1 MEKNPILDNSSKY
14 RPKKKVIRNIPMN
27 FSQQEVDL
35 AKAPLFF
42 PVGYEKLFMTLYFI
56 LLPYIA
62 GVLFQFFYI
71 ADGRMELFNSLSGR
85 SSFIL
90 VWAIGYE
97 ILATLILL
105 YTVKM
110 AISFSVKNSKNPNP
124 QFRRP

>member
-1 MEKNPILDNSSKY
+1 MENNPILDNSSRY
-14 RPKKKVIRNIPMN
+14 QPKKKIIRNKPTN

-42 PVGYEKLFMTLYFI
+42 PAGYEKLFMTLYFVM
-56 LLPYIA
+56 LPYIA
-62 GVLFQFFYI
+62 GLLFQFFYI
-71 ADGRMELFNSLSGR
+71 ADARVELYLSLSEH

-97 ILATLILL
+97 ILATFILL
-105 YTVKM
+105 YTFKM
-110 AISFSVKNSKNPNP
+110 AISFSVKNNKNQ

>member
-1 MEKNPILDNSSKY
+1 MANNPILDNSSKY
-14 RPKKKVIRNIPMN
+14 QPKKKIIRNEPTN

-35 AKAPLFF
+35 AKTPLFF
-42 PVGYEKLFMTLYFI
+42 PEGYEKFFMTLYFI
-56 LLPYIA
+56 MLPYIA
-62 GVLFQFFYI
+62 GLMFQFFYI
-71 ADGRMELFNSLSGR
+71 ADSRVELYLSLSKN

-105 YTVKM
+105 YTFKM
-110 AISFSVKNSKNPNP
+110 AISFSVKNNKEQ

>member
-1 MEKNPILDNSSKY
+1 MENNPILDNSSKY
-14 RPKKKVIRNIPMN
+14 QPRKKVIRNIPMN

-42 PVGYEKLFMTLYFI
+42 PSGYEKLFMTLYFI

-71 ADGRMELFNSLSGR
+71 ADHRVELYLSLSEH

-97 ILATLILL
+97 ILATFILL
-105 YTVKM
+105 YTFKM
-110 AISFSVKNSKNPNP
+110 AISFSIKNNKEQ